1 MSYVQILKDAA
12 HASLEFYG
20 REWIE
25 PHLELTVIE
34 DREKLDGI
42 SKDKVRKFFN
52 KWVAEAV
59 KKGDGQGPKA
69 KQGPDG
75 LLPCTARYQYC
86 IYVDQESLESVL
98 RANDPSNQQP
108 ITPYVIIIRLD
119 LSLPDLE
126 NFDWEDEGLDPE
138 EDDPLDKGYPPVESC
153 KLKDVG
159 WMKVLPRKIVILYQ
173 SLHDNGWYTS
183 YLRPPGVL
191 GATPAVEQ
199 LGSVLE

>member
-1 MSYVQILKDAA
+1 MK
-12 HASLEFYG
+12 
-20 REWIE
+20 
-25 PHLELTVIE
+25 T
-34 DREKLDGI
+34 
-42 SKDKVRKFFN
+42 
-52 KWVAEAV
+52 
-59 KKGDGQGPKA
+59 GDGQGPKA

-108 ITPYVIIIRLD
+108 IYVITVRLD
-119 LSLPDLE
+119 WLLPDLE
-126 NFDWEDEGLDPE
+126 NFYWEDEGLDPE
-138 EDDPLDKGYPPVESC
+138 EGDLLDEGYPTIEGC

-159 WMKVLPRKIVILYQ
+159 WMKALPRKIVILYQ

-191 GATPAVEQ
+191 GAAPAVEQ